1 MLGIIDYTRTAVGSR
16 LLKNWLEK
24 PLLSRQEIQRRLDST
39 EELVQDTTLRLS
51 LKEYLDPVYDLERIV
66 SRIAYGTANAKDL
79 LALKNSLAQLPA
91 LLKKFRSVKLLIFS
105 GLLKNLTL

>member
-1 MLGIIDYTRTAVGSR
+1 MCIRDSNLELVRSLHSADRKDSVLGIIDYTRTAVGSR

-24 PLLSRQEIQRRLDST
+24 PLLNRQEIQQRLDST

-51 LKEYLDPVYDLERIV
+51 LKECLDPVYDLERIV

-79 LALKNSLAQLPA
+79 LALKNSC
-91 LLKKFRSVKLLIFS
+91 LLYTS
-105 GLLKNLTL
+105 